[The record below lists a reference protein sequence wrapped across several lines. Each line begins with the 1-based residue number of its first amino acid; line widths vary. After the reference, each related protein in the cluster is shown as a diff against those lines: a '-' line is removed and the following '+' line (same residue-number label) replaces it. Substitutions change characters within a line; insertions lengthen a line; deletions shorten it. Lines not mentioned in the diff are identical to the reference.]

1 MKKLTA
7 AELGNP
13 TLRGSVYRGTHKL
26 AVIGVLGDRA
36 PKVSSRGNQ
45 FFNVDRWTVRVF
57 VREMCK
63 WAQGNAQ
70 CVPTR
75 KEVDKWVRAANLE
88 RVPNREIVID
98 QTPDKLTLRTALALT
113 GGAYH
118 EAFHTYYSCLRSLST
133 DEMAAIVL
141 PRWAKVPDWSKFY
154 VLLQEWSNIIE
165 DILIE
170 RWGRVEFPGSLM
182 KLHDLQDFI
191 LKQEGQGVA
200 GTKAH
205 SGGKSTRSALSI
217 ITATFRDVGL
227 GYNTTTQREAL
238 EKYRTPANSRLAET
252 CYALVSIRGSGEE
265 ELKMLAGIL
274 GDENRTQQ
282 EWAAAARYLI
292 ALGATAAPVES
303 LVKERM
309 PLLLPK
315 YPTVKNNLEKSF
327 FKRIKENGRP
337 LRLVQR

>member
-88 RVPNREIVID
+88 RVPNREIVIAN
-98 QTPDKLTLRTALALT
+98 TPDKLTLRTALALT

-238 EKYRTPANSRLAET
+238 EKYREDNPSAVAFVIGEGKGNPGPLTPLLRETLAQVKKDDTACVRLAMDVIGILFNESSEEDPANDPQNQEHQPGESQKT
-252 CYALVSIRGSGEE
+252 CCP
-265 ELKMLAGIL
+265 KC
-274 GDENRTQQ
+274 
-282 EWAAAARYLI
+282 
-292 ALGATAAPVES
+292 GASSES
-303 LVKERM
+303 
-309 PLLLPK
+309 
-315 YPTVKNNLEKSF
+315 T
-327 FKRIKENGRP
+327 
-337 LRLVQR
+337 